1 MMRWECGR
9 AAVDDLI
16 TRGRLTRVAPNREL
30 AESYLT
36 QARQHVMSA
45 AKIVA
50 EDSPGAFQLVYDA
63 ARKSLA
69 AILVNQG
76 LRPRGQGAHAVLLE
90 VVLAQLEPP
99 RHEVFREFDWMRRT
113 RNDTEYPD
121 ADKPIATADDVRDA
135 LPTTSEMVTRAEALI
150 PNMPPY

>member
-9 AAVDDLI
+9 ATVDDLI

-36 QARQHVMSA
+36 QARQHSMSA
-45 AKIVA
+45 AAIVA
-50 EDSPGAFQLVYDA
+50 EDPPGAFQLVYDA

-99 RHEVFREFDWMRRT
+99 RQEVFREFDWMRRIANRLRNGHPSGSLDSEHASILNNKPDGERT
-113 RNDTEYPD
+113 R
-121 ADKPIATADDVRDA
+121 R
-135 LPTTSEMVTRAEALI
+135 SR
-150 PNMPPY
+150 

>member
-63 ARKSLA
+63 ARKTLA

-99 RHEVFREFDWMRRT
+99 RQEVFESSTGCDARGTT
-113 RNDTEYPD
+113 RNTQMRISQSPQPTMS
-121 ADKPIATADDVRDA
+121 ATHCQPPPKWSLARKP
-135 LPTTSEMVTRAEALI
+135 
-150 PNMPPY
+150 